1 MKRSLGIFAINL
13 DRSPERWHALSE
25 AFSRLPHPLERVPA
39 LDARLQPQAV
49 LGVRGL
55 SIALPPAGLGYSM
68 VRGREYLLVQE
79 ACFASHIVALRRFLA
94 SAHDL
99 ALILE
104 DDAVPGARTASVL
117 ESLRSIDVPFDVVR
131 LEAIRLSGSRP
142 AFKVA
147 SLGAETLVRS
157 LKPSSGSA
165 AYVVTRAAAEKLIA
179 KACRNLLPFDDYLAN
194 PALHGCDV
202 AYVSPLPI
210 RQADAPSVI
219 AESYDRRQ
227 LRRRRGP
234 IPFLKQAHVRTRLR
248 IGLWMQALRGGG
260 LPGNYRW

>member
-1 MKRSLGIFAINL
+1 MKRSLGIYAINL
-13 DRSPERWHALSE
+13 NRSPERWQALAA
-25 AFSRLPHPLERVPA
+25 AFSPLPYPLKRVPA

-49 LGVRGL
+49 LDTRGL
-55 SIALPPAGLGYSM
+55 SIALPPAGLGYST

-79 ACFASHIVALRRFLA
+79 ACFASHIVALRCFL
-94 SAHDL
+94 SGEHEL

-104 DDAVPGARTASVL
+104 DDAVPGPRTAPVL
-117 ESLRSIDVPFDVVR
+117 EALCGLDTPFDVVR

-142 AFKVA
+142 AVKMA

-165 AYVVTRAAAEKLIA
+165 AYVVTRRAAERLIAAAGRDLM
-179 KACRNLLPFDDYLAN
+179 PFDDYLAN
-194 PALHGCDV
+194 PSMHGCDV

-219 AESYDRRQ
+219 AESYDRSR
-227 LRRRRGP
+227 LRRQRGLM
-234 IPFLKQAHVRTRLR
+234 PFLRQARVRGRLR
-248 IGLWMQALRGGG
+248 VGLWAWALRGGG
-260 LPGNYRW
+260 VPRNYRW